1 MITRLTRIAMLGLL
15 LGLVAHFPFATTAGS
30 PPGGASWPR
39 GLLHVAA
46 DAAQDASYGNLSQA
60 EQKFVENAHA
70 RGLLAIGA
78 GHVAF
83 EASSIREVRLLAAHT
98 LAHRVGVDEKL
109 ANLAK
114 AKGMAA
120 LSDQID
126 AATRETLETLH
137 QASGDDDFELRYCG
151 MVVAVYLRELRAF
164 QDQAE
169 NATDPQLRKLA
180 AEVAAELKQHLA
192 IALVV
197 QHALA
202 SALNEAPATITV
214 SHPVEATQAP
224 VKA

>member
-1 MITRLTRIAMLGLL
+1 MITRLSRIAMLGLL
-15 LGLVAHFPFATTAGS
+15 LALVAHGPFATTAVS
-30 PPGGASWPR
+30 TPGGNSWSR
-39 GLLHVAA
+39 GLLRVAA
-46 DAAQDASYGNLSQA
+46 DADQDARSGNLSQA

-78 GHVAF
+78 GQLAF

-109 ANLAK
+109 ASLAK

-126 AATRETLETLH
+126 AATRETLETMQ
-137 QASGDDDFELRYCG
+137 QASGDDFELRYCG
-151 MVVAVYLRELRAF
+151 MVVAGYLRELRAF
-164 QDQAE
+164 QDQAD
-169 NATDPQLRKLA
+169 NASDPDLRKLA

-192 IALVV
+192 IALVI

-202 SALNEAPATITV
+202 SALNEAPATTTV
-214 SHPVEATQAP
+214 SHPVEAAQAP
-224 VKA
+224 VKV